1 MQPLEPSI
9 QPRARVVIR
18 MVLWGVVVPLAVV
31 VLAVI
36 GFVVWNLGFEHY

>member
-1 MQPLEPSI
+1 MQQLEPSI
-9 QPRARVVIR
+9 QPRARRVVR

-36 GFVVWNLGFEHY
+36 GFMVWELGFEHY